1 MYKFIFTCHF
11 KKTVKYMIKVMI
23 VDDHELVREGIK
35 SLLETYDDIKIIGE
49 ARNGVEAVEMIT
61 QKVPDILL
69 MDIKM
74 PKMNGIDAAK
84 KIMEKNPEIK
94 IIALTSFIDKNLV
107 EDALKSGVMGYV
119 MKNTT
124 GDKLISVIRDA
135 VEGKSFLSSE
145 VSDILISDYKK
156 GDYKLT
162 SREKD
167 ILDLMIKGYSN
178 KEIAKKLVIS
188 PSTVK
193 FHVSNIL
200 LKLGVS
206 SRNKAVSLA
215 IEDKLVPESKVD

>member
-1 MYKFIFTCHF
+1 
-11 KKTVKYMIKVMI
+11 MIKVMV

-35 SLLETYDDIKIIGE
+35 SLLETYDDIKVVGE
-49 ARNGVEAVEMIT
+49 AQNGMEAIEVIT
-61 QKVPDILL
+61 QNVPDVLL

-74 PKMNGIDAAK
+74 PKMDGIDAAK
-84 KIMEKNPEIK
+84 NIMEKNPEIK

-107 EDALKSGVMGYV
+107 EEALKSGVMGYV

-124 GDKLISVIRDA
+124 GEKLISVIRGA
-135 VEGKSFLSSE
+135 VEGRSFLSPEASN
-145 VSDILISDYKK
+145 ILISDYKK
-156 GDYKLT
+156 RDYKLT

-167 ILDLMIKGYSN
+167 ILALMVKGYSN
-178 KEIAKKLVIS
+178 NEIAQNLVIS

-200 LKLGVS
+200 MKLDVS

-215 IEDKLVPESKVD
+215 IENKLVPESKEE

>member
-1 MYKFIFTCHF
+1 
-11 KKTVKYMIKVMI
+11 MIKVMI

-124 GDKLISVIRDA
+124 GDKLISVIRGA

-145 VSDILISDYKK
+145 ASDILISDYKK